1 MLRSKIIAFFFLLNG
16 EKALALLLLV
26 VVEEAKFEIVDLP
39 LTVEVNLVEEQLVVV
54 QVQVY
59 AHEVHTSN
67 EFAEVQNT
75 VVVAVEGAERLSEP
89 FEFLVYTVAY
99 MLKEFI

>member
-54 QVQVY
+54 
-59 AHEVHTSN
+59 
-67 EFAEVQNT
+67 
-75 VVVAVEGAERLSEP
+75 
-89 FEFLVYTVAY
+89 
-99 MLKEFI
+99 